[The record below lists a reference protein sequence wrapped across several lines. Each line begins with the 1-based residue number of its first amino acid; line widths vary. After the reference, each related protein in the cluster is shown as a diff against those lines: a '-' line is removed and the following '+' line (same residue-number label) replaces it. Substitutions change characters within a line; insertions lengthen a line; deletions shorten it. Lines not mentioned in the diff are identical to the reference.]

1 MISLPDIKDARET
14 IRNFVKRTLLVHSL
28 FLSDLCGGEVYLK
41 LENLQIMKSFK
52 IRGAFN
58 RILHL
63 SSEEMKQGVITA
75 STGSHALAVAF
86 CANKL
91 NIPAKIIVPKNTPK
105 VKIDNI
111 KKYDVELI
119 IYGDIPDESE
129 QKARTMEK
137 EEGLTYIS
145 PYNDELVIAG
155 QGTIGLEILED
166 LPSVDTVIVPVGGG
180 GLISGISIAMKS
192 IKPGVEIIGV
202 QSEASPVMYESLK
215 AGKIVDIEMKKSIAD
230 GLFGGIE
237 KGSPTFEI
245 TQKYVD
251 DLMLV
256 KEETLR
262 KAVYLLW
269 KEKKR
274 IIEASGA
281 ASIALIM
288 KKKDLFTAKTIVAVI
303 SGGNIDSELFRDIL
317 DSEARAYE

>member
-1 MISLPDIKDARET
+1 MISLQDIRDARET
-14 IRNFVKRTLLVHSL
+14 IRNFVKRTSLVHSR
-28 FLSDLCGGEVYLK
+28 FLSEMCGGEVYLK

-63 SSEEMKQGVITA
+63 SDDEMRRGVVTA

-86 CANKL
+86 GANKMS
-91 NIPAKIIVPKNTPK
+91 IPVRIIVPKNTPK
-105 VKIDNI
+105 VKINNI

-119 IYGDIPDESE
+119 IFGDIPDESE
-129 QKARTMEK
+129 QKARTMERG
-137 EEGLTYIS
+137 EELTYIS

-192 IKPGVEIIGV
+192 IKPGVEILGV
-202 QSEASPVMYESLK
+202 QSEASPVMYESLR
-215 AGKIVDIEMKKSIAD
+215 AGKIVHTEMKKSIAD

-245 TQKYVD
+245 VQRYVD

-256 KEETLR
+256 KEDTLR

-269 KEKKR
+269 KEKKW

-281 ASIALIM
+281 ASLALM
-288 KKKDLFTAKTIVAVI
+288 MEKKDLFTAKTIVAVI
-303 SGGNIDSELFRDIL
+303 SGGNIDRDLFRDIL
-317 DSEARAYE
+317 ASEAN